1 MTIVDWVI
9 VVVVVLSVIGAAR
22 TGLIVE
28 VCSLAGLIAGFV
40 FASWNYRYVGLWL
53 RSWIHSQPLSLA
65 LGFIAIVI
73 AVLIV
78 AGILGRVLRWS
89 VHSVG
94 LGWADRIAGA
104 AFGLVKGCV
113 AVTIAVV
120 VVAAFWPNATWLR
133 ESEFAPGF
141 LTMAG
146 HVSVVTP
153 SELQEQIRHG
163 VKTLRKEQPDWM
175 RPTV

>member
-1 MTIVDWVI
+1 VTIVDWVI

-113 AVTIAVV
+113 AVTIAVRDFSLRRLGEFGC
-120 VVAAFWPNATWLR
+120 AFASLR
-133 ESEFAPGF
+133 
-141 LTMAG
+141 
-146 HVSVVTP
+146 SVG
-153 SELQEQIRHG
+153 I
-163 VKTLRKEQPDWM
+163 W
-175 RPTV
+175 

>member
-1 MTIVDWVI
+1 MTIIDWVI
-9 VVVVVLSVIGAAR
+9 VVVVVLSVIEAAR

-53 RSWIHSQPLSLA
+53 RTWIHSQPLSLA

-89 VHSVG
+89 VHSV
-94 LGWADRIAGA
+94 
-104 AFGLVKGCV
+104 
-113 AVTIAVV
+113 
-120 VVAAFWPNATWLR
+120 
-133 ESEFAPGF
+133 
-141 LTMAG
+141 
-146 HVSVVTP
+146 
-153 SELQEQIRHG
+153 
-163 VKTLRKEQPDWM
+163 
-175 RPTV
+175 